1 MVTWSNAWWTFY
13 KLTSRKCPT
22 AKYHFLLLSFEGI
35 VRSSPKES
43 CYKRVYNNGIPMQL
57 IKKHLEVAVQ
67 NDYKKFAE
75 ENEQQ
80 WREKLWVRSDQYLE
94 GSQHYICMLSFKAHL
109 MMMNCLRNW
118 IWIGLIMVFTKSQK
132 ETCLKTKL
140 ECLGEVFVEY
150 LKKRPN
156 KYKFLCQAWNKPQ
169 RVNSVPISS
178 IVIFLSSFTHLI
190 VCAIKLWVSN

>member
-22 AKYHFLLLSFEGI
+22 AKYHFLLLRELWGLRQKNHVTS
-35 VRSSPKES
+35 
-43 CYKRVYNNGIPMQL
+43 VYIYNDGIPMQL

-140 ECLGEVFVEY
+140 ECLVEVFVEY